1 MEYGVWWPGFIKS
14 VSERKESVG
23 LYNESTE

>member
-14 VSERKESVG
+14 VSERKVSMG
-23 LYNESTE
+23 FYDESTE